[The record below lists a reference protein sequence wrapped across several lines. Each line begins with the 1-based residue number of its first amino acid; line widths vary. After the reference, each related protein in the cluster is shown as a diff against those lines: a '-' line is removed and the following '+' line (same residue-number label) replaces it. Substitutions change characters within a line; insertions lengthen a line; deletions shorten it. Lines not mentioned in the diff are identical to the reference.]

1 MKKILSVFLMS
12 FIVFALSACNAD
24 VVKIEDYE
32 WKMRTVMSNDTE
44 AAQYQDE
51 LVVAVGEADELY
63 PDAEIVDMT
72 LTAKDGEITITDTTN
87 GKTYTGTYE
96 VMQKTPKGTD
106 YEIII
111 DGVNGYATVA
121 PTEYYDGTEIPTLP
135 INIDGYS
142 LYFIPMSRNL
152 LRLEK
157 GIMMKIEIE
166 KDFPQYF
173 KPAYP
178 EEFELFS
185 HFEVTAGIPTV
196 LFAITTWKENGK
208 PNVCFHSWSCFHGD
222 KTAFFAVMGNLYQH
236 THTYANIQRE
246 KCFCI
251 NFLPISCYDRLVNT
265 IHQNEWD
272 DDEFAAGGFTVSN
285 AKTIHA
291 PAISEAF
298 LTMECT
304 LKDIQDLSGAGIT
317 AMVIGQVQHISVEE
331 AYAQGYELRYGKDG
345 FMLLVP
351 APQDLVTGEPN
362 QSAIATVHIEKYD

>member
-1 MKKILSVFLMS
+1 
-12 FIVFALSACNAD
+12 
-24 VVKIEDYE
+24 
-32 WKMRTVMSNDTE
+32 
-44 AAQYQDE
+44 
-51 LVVAVGEADELY
+51 
-63 PDAEIVDMT
+63 
-72 LTAKDGEITITDTTN
+72 
-87 GKTYTGTYE
+87 
-96 VMQKTPKGTD
+96 
-106 YEIII
+106 
-111 DGVNGYATVA
+111 
-121 PTEYYDGTEIPTLP
+121 
-135 INIDGYS
+135 
-142 LYFIPMSRNL
+142 
-152 LRLEK
+152 
-157 GIMMKIEIE
+157 MMKIEIE

-196 LFAITTWKENGK
+196 LFAVTTWKENGK

-331 AYAQGYELRYGKDG
+331 AYAQGYELWELVLNTENYAAWRSDLSKTEAISDKQFIEYTKNGYPTTFTVTLVKPYRRWEFDMENSNMTG
-345 FMLLVP
+345 HWTGIFTAKGDETEIDFTEQVKAKKWLLKPFVKSYLRKQQTQFV
-351 APQDLVTGEPN
+351 ADIMKN
-362 QSAIATVHIEKYD
+362 FS

>member
-1 MKKILSVFLMS
+1 
-12 FIVFALSACNAD
+12 
-24 VVKIEDYE
+24 
-32 WKMRTVMSNDTE
+32 
-44 AAQYQDE
+44 
-51 LVVAVGEADELY
+51 
-63 PDAEIVDMT
+63 
-72 LTAKDGEITITDTTN
+72 
-87 GKTYTGTYE
+87 
-96 VMQKTPKGTD
+96 
-106 YEIII
+106 
-111 DGVNGYATVA
+111 
-121 PTEYYDGTEIPTLP
+121 
-135 INIDGYS
+135 
-142 LYFIPMSRNL
+142 MSRNL

-265 IHQNEWD
+265 IHQNGTMTNLPQAVLL
-272 DDEFAAGGFTVSN
+272 FPMPKPFTHQRS
-285 AKTIHA
+285 AKRF
-291 PAISEAF
+291 S
-298 LTMECT
+298 
-304 LKDIQDLSGAGIT
+304 
-317 AMVIGQVQHISVEE
+317 
-331 AYAQGYELRYGKDG
+331 RWN
-345 FMLLVP
+345 VP
-351 APQDLVTGEPN
+351 WK
-362 QSAIATVHIEKYD
+362 KYRI